1 MGLAVTTVWSIV
13 NEQAVKD
20 SKIFHFCGY
29 QWATDNQKAAIM
41 KAIEIAEENDGLVSF
56 DVADPFVVNLNKDEF
71 ANLIADHADVV
82 FANQEEAKLL
92 YGLSP
97 EETAKKI
104 MDTGAIAVVKLGAEG
119 ALVGKGGELIKNQT
133 CKNRQLLIRQAL
145 ATCSLLASYLVYLR

>member
-1 MGLAVTTVWSIV
+1 MNTNLGASCHYGLDIV
-13 NEQAVKD
+13 DEALLKE

-41 KAIEIAEENDGLVSF
+41 KAIEIAKTNGGLVSF
-56 DVADPFVVNLNKDEF
+56 DVADPFVVNLSKDEF
-71 ANLIADHADVV
+71 AKLITDHADVV

-104 MDTGAIAVVKLGAEG
+104 MESGAIAVVKLGAKG
-119 ALVGKGGELIKNQT
+119 ALVGKDGGLFK
-133 CKNRQLLIRQAL
+133 LAL
-145 ATCSLLASYLVYLR
+145 